1 MQRRHIERSGAFY
14 TINIRAQDAQ
24 SKSLCSAAIE
34 QGSVGF
40 VLTAVSRILRDVA
53 PVFLLLTFLWRN
65 GEPRSAIDWEF
76 SRLGRELILGAA
88 NLAQA
93 ILGVMLVAVVAWAEE
108 TIFRRYLILR
118 LQALL
123 GNWLAA
129 AICASFI
136 RRRSVSWVSSSLRC
150 VVGGAAWSP
159 LWPCISF
166 RMHERRHPALLPEG
180 GQMKP
185 AAAASASVLPLDT
198 SAPRGYIRAHKD
210 ECRWSSEVAA

>member
-1 MQRRHIERSGAFY
+1 
-14 TINIRAQDAQ
+14 
-24 SKSLCSAAIE
+24 
-34 QGSVGF
+34 
-40 VLTAVSRILRDVA
+40 VA

-136 RRRSVSWVSSSLRC
+136 RRRSVS
-150 VVGGAAWSP
+150 
-159 LWPCISF
+159 
-166 RMHERRHPALLPEG
+166 
-180 GQMKP
+180 
-185 AAAASASVLPLDT
+185 
-198 SAPRGYIRAHKD
+198 
-210 ECRWSSEVAA
+210 